1 METRPASHPP
11 ADVLLAL
18 GAGKLDDATA
28 DAIFFHVEV
37 CPDCLKTAG
46 RLTGDS
52 FLDKL
57 RAARG
62 YSGTPAPSKVLSSFP
77 AAGYTA
83 PIPTTSERPGLTI
96 LPELRD
102 HPQYEVLR
110 ELGRGGMGVVYLAK
124 NKLMDR
130 LEVLKVVNKQLLGDA
145 GAAERFLREIRSAA
159 QLNHPNIVTAYSA
172 LQAGDVL
179 LFSMEYIEGRDL
191 AQVVKARGPLP
202 AAHSG
207 SYVLQAAR
215 GLQHAFEKG
224 MVHRDIKPQNL
235 ILDGK
240 KNIVKILDFGLAK
253 ATRTTAGIP
262 GEGLTGMNMMMG
274 TPDYM
279 APEQARDAANV
290 DIRADVYSLGCT
302 LYCLLAGRA
311 PFVGGSLA
319 TKIAAHQLSEP
330 EPVESLRT
338 DLPPGLAGIV
348 RKMMAKDPAQRYQKP
363 EEVVQALTVC
373 FKGKGKK
380 PTAKALPVNVRTAM
394 PVGIPKAG
402 PKEEAQ
408 VIHWETIVA
417 TPAAR
422 LQTMRQYPSPLG
434 RLKNELLTQMR
445 KRWLMG
451 VGGAAA
457 ALMLMGLIGLWA
469 VGVFRVKT
477 ASGVLFVQVNEPN
490 AEVFVDGERM
500 TVSWNNGGTKA
511 EIHVKPGTRKVEVKK
526 DGFSVAGK
534 ELTFKD
540 GNTEVFT
547 ARLLPAP
554 RVAKADRPPLDTKK
568 PDTPPVAGAADDDK
582 GFTPLFNGKDLTGW
596 EPVSDHVTWSFEK
609 GELIGR
615 SDGRWGFLD
624 TTKSDY
630 ANFHLRMET
639 MLTDGDGAGLSFR
652 AGPPNGGGV
661 AVVGNS
667 GASYIANIGNIPE
680 GQSSVG
686 TQKTGTLFIGYGVPG
701 PGKPALEVAKDVSLK
716 EGEWFS
722 LEVIATSNRIRVL
735 VKGQTVVDYTDGNYT
750 FMRGKLRI
758 LKRGGTTELILR
770 MVRTE
775 TFPKRLVS
783 L

>member
-18 GAGKLDDATA
+18 GSGKLDDATA
-28 DAIFFHVEV
+28 EAIFFHVEV
-37 CPDCLKTAG
+37 CPECLKTAG
-46 RLTGDS
+46 RLSGDS

-62 YSGTPAPSKVLSSFP
+62 YSGTPAPSKVISSFP
-77 AAGYTA
+77 GAGYTA
-83 PIPTTSERPGLTI
+83 PIPTTDERPALTI

-145 GAAERFLREIRSAA
+145 GATERFLREIRSAA
-159 QLNHPNIVTAYSA
+159 QLIHPNIVTAFSA
-172 LQAGDVL
+172 LQVGDVL

-191 AQVVKARGPLP
+191 AEVVKARGPLP
-202 AAHSG
+202 AVHAG

-253 ATRTTAGIP
+253 ATRATGEA
-262 GEGLTGMNMMMG
+262 GEGLTGINMMMG

-290 DIRADVYSLGCT
+290 DIRADIYSLGCT

-330 EPVESLRT
+330 DPVESLRS
-338 DLPPGLAGIV
+338 DLPPGLAGVV

-373 FKGKGKK
+373 FKGKGKQ
-380 PTAKALPVNVRTAM
+380 PTAKGSPVKVFTTK
-394 PVGIPKAG
+394 PVVASKLSTKGGGKSIFEK
-402 PKEEAQ
+402 K
-408 VIHWETIVA
+408 TIA
-417 TPAAR
+417 PIAAPR
-422 LQTMRQYPSPLG
+422 QTMKECPSPVA
-434 RLKNELLTQMR
+434 RIKNEKKAWQR
-445 KRWLMG
+445 KKWLMAA
-451 VGGAAA
+451 GGAAV

-469 VGVFRVKT
+469 AGVFKVKT
-477 ASGVLFVQVNEPN
+477 ADGILVVEVNEPN
-490 AEVFVDGERM
+490 AEVFVDGDRM
-500 TVSWNNGGTKA
+500 TVSWDNGGTKA

-526 DGFSVAGK
+526 NGFSAAGK

-540 GNTEVFT
+540 GDREIFT
-547 ARLLPAP
+547 ARLLPDQPTAKGNSPDANEAETNAAP
-554 RVAKADRPPLDTKK
+554 SVVGTWDGTFQNGNTAVFLVLLDHSVVG
-568 PDTPPVAGAADDDK
+568 DN
-582 GFTPLFNGKDLTGW
+582 GFQ
-596 EPVSDHVTWSFEK
+596 
-609 GELIGR
+609 
-615 SDGRWGFLD
+615 GRWEQTG
-624 TTKSDY
+624 
-630 ANFHLRMET
+630 RMVIVIST
-639 MLTDGDGAGLSFR
+639 ASKAG
-652 AGPPNGGGV
+652 
-661 AVVGNS
+661 
-667 GASYIANIGNIPE
+667 
-680 GQSSVG
+680 
-686 TQKTGTLFIGYGVPG
+686 K
-701 PGKPALEVAKDVSLK
+701 KW
-716 EGEWFS
+716 EGE
-722 LEVIATSNRIRVL
+722 IDATGKTMKLMNEA
-735 VKGQTVVDYTDGNYT
+735 GGCNY
-750 FMRGKLRI
+750 
-758 LKRGGTTELILR
+758 
-770 MVRTE
+770 VR
-775 TFPKRLVS
+775 R
-783 L
+783 